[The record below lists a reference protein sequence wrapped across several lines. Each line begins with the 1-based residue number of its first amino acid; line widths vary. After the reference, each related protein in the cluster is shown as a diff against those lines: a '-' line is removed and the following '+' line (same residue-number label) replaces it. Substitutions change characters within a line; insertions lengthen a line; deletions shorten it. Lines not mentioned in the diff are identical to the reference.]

1 MKHLLGKSA
10 QALFEFFQN
19 SENFFYSLSHN
30 ELSAFR
36 DVPKTRIFDKSAQV
50 RALYRGTFVGFSVET
65 GPGIPGKY
73 EARKSK
79 YETNPKPE

>member
-19 SENFFYSLSHN
+19 SENFFYS
-30 ELSAFR
+30 
-36 DVPKTRIFDKSAQV
+36 
-50 RALYRGTFVGFSVET
+50 LYRGTFVGFSVET